1 MDFDTLWY
9 KDTIFT
15 LLNAFYGKNWSEN
28 NKKCQKNL
36 NQFWLKRTHLRNIT
50 VVKRSIITMTR
61 FLQTMDLLC
70 SDFIKCKLQIS
81 KYSSCDYLR
90 IFKPFWAINKIL
102 KLELSLVINL
112 NSRKNKM
119 FMPRRL
125 QVVNTFMT
133 GLKSN
138 TGILM
143 TRWLGL
149 SIGIGISYYLNTL
162 SSIRYSV
169 LDPTDAVEFNS
180 VYPMFFRWFSKITLL
195 PDILFYAQTG

>member
-1 MDFDTLWY
+1 
-9 KDTIFT
+9 
-15 LLNAFYGKNWSEN
+15 
-28 NKKCQKNL
+28 
-36 NQFWLKRTHLRNIT
+36 
-50 VVKRSIITMTR
+50 
-61 FLQTMDLLC
+61 
-70 SDFIKCKLQIS
+70 
-81 KYSSCDYLR
+81 
-90 IFKPFWAINKIL
+90 
-102 KLELSLVINL
+102 
-112 NSRKNKM
+112 M

-133 GLKSN
+133 GLKSS

-180 VYPMFFRWFSKITLL
+180 VYPMFFRWFSKINFL
-195 PDILFYAQTG
+195 PDILF